1 MDFGI
6 ASLSGAFAW
15 WTSRT
20 GFRARLRFTFGSKA
34 VRRLIGSRF
43 ACGRFP
49 PGSSRFEVRD
59 LALAYMTCMER
70 TEHSPETV
78 WSADQNF
85 GFLV

>member
-1 MDFGI
+1 M
-6 ASLSGAFAW
+6 
-15 WTSRT
+15 
-20 GFRARLRFTFGSKA
+20 ARPRYTFGSKA
-34 VRRLIGSRF
+34 LRRLIGSRF

-49 PGSSRFEVRD
+49 PGSFRFKVRD
-59 LALAYMTCMER
+59 LAPAYMTCLER